1 MLLIIDIIFFREAMM
16 GIMEAKKYIEKL
28 RKKQDNPYLWPDFL
42 TGLPD
47 KAAIIKKMEEAFPRL
62 GRYSIAYVRIANIQ
76 PYLIKY
82 GPDNHA
88 DIIQW
93 AAAILKTTCDKC
105 KNCFVGTLSTHDFIM
120 ICETKDLVR
129 HMKEAGR
136 VFKKKVESY
145 YTKEDLKNK
154 TILSFKRDGERVD
167 IGLIRLVSVIA
178 DRKLQTQRTN
188 LLESMG
194 RVCEAMERTTEDII
208 AMSDDMICR

>member
-47 KAAIIKKMEEAFPRL
+47 KAAIIKKMEETFPRL

-194 RVCEAMERTTEDII
+194 RACEAMERTTEDII

>member
-1 MLLIIDIIFFREAMM
+1 MM

-47 KAAIIKKMEEAFPRL
+47 KAAIIKKMEETFPRL

-129 HMKEAGR
+129 HMKEAER